1 MLCLLGAMNHAFAST
16 DYEVYVLFHEGTCM
30 DNITYMLNDL
40 GAVDGV
46 AVMVNLYDN
55 TTEAMDE
62 AINRLESYLSHLGNY
77 KVVVQAIYCFPY
89 GYMSHHWQFELS
101 SFSEEFYAE
110 WYGKLDACLANH
122 SNVKLFVGFNEA
134 YFHFSKDAAKTIMQR
149 EYTAWKAISDIPFSC
164 EITFP
169 FYLWHNYFNVTVP
182 SFGADV
188 LSIWQNYS
196 DCIGL
201 NLIAYRYSPLYC
213 IDPEGYNQTREAVLT
228 ALYYGE
234 LYDKPVHVDEVLCWY
249 PQDFQ
254 YVADNLMRNPHITA
268 VYKLWDWSNSTEAI
282 YALYNINPEN
292 GEITRVTPTWA
303 VFQHVTNLV
312 ATSTPVQED
321 EKPLT
326 STVKLVL
333 LALFALII
341 AGICVYY
348 IKNKIK
354 YKKRFNTV

>member
-1 MLCLLGAMNHAFAST
+1 MLFLLSASHVSAST
-16 DYEVYVLFHEGTCM
+16 DYEVYVLFHEGTSM

-46 AVMVNLYDN
+46 SVMVNLYDN

-62 AINRLESYLSHLGNY
+62 AINRLENYLSHLEGY

-89 GYMSHHWQFELS
+89 GYMSHHWQFELN

-110 WYGKLDACLANH
+110 WYSKLNACLANH

-134 YFHFSKDAAKTIMQR
+134 YFHFSKDNAKTIMQR
-149 EYTAWKAISDIPFSC
+149 EYTIWKSISAIPFSC

-169 FYLWHNYFNVTVP
+169 FYLWHNYFNVSDP
-182 SFGADV
+182 NFERDV
-188 LSIWQNYS
+188 LPIWQNYS
-196 DCIGL
+196 DHIGL
-201 NLIAYRYSPLYC
+201 NLIAYRYSPLYG

-234 LYDKPVHVDEVLCWY
+234 LYEKPIHVDEVLCWY

-254 YVADNLMRNPHITA
+254 FVADNLMKNQHITA
-268 VYKLWDWSNSTEAI
+268 VYKLWDWANSTEAI

-292 GEITRVTPTWA
+292 GEIARVSPTWNVFQQVVNSGLLTPTPVDGESKLDDVGILIA
-303 VFQHVTNLV
+303 VILCVF
-312 ATSTPVQED
+312 
-321 EKPLT
+321 
-326 STVKLVL
+326 
-333 LALFALII
+333 FASYFFRIFS
-341 AGICVYY
+341 
-348 IKNKIK
+348 
-354 YKKRFNTV
+354 R